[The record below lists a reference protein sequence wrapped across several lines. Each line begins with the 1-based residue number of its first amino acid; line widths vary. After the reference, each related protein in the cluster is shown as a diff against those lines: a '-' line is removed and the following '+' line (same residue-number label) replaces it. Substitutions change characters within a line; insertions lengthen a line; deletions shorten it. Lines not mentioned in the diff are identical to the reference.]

1 MGISRN
7 LLLWGS
13 KNQWLLNNVPNYGF
27 VKRAVKRF
35 MPGEALSDAIEAA
48 KDFLK
53 KDIST
58 VFTRLGENI
67 THINEAQEVRDHYID
82 VIEKI
87 YSEKIKTEVSL
98 KLTQIGL
105 DLSFDKSLEYF
116 NSIASKA
123 LTAGNFVWID
133 MEGSFYTDVTIDFY
147 RGAKTINEN
156 TGVCMQSYLKRTEK
170 DLESLLGIKPN
181 IRLVK
186 GAYNEPKEI
195 AFEDKSDVDKNYLR
209 LAGILLAHV
218 KGIGIRAVFGTHD
231 LKLIGEIEKISAGLN
246 IPRNQLEFHMLYGI
260 KPNEQLRLV
269 KEGYKLKVLI
279 SYGSAWYPWYMRR
292 LAERPANVGFV
303 LKNIFSR

>member
-218 KGIGIRAVFGTHD
+218 KEIGIRAVFGTHD